1 MRLAGSY
8 MQNAFFA
15 EAAQTTSRL
24 RMQAFYEFS
33 KTEAAL
39 IIDLNFQM
47 TIKFHLIFPIACT
60 SVYSNLD
67 EK

>member
-39 IIDLNFQM
+39 IIDLNF
-47 TIKFHLIFPIACT
+47 
-60 SVYSNLD
+60 
-67 EK
+67 